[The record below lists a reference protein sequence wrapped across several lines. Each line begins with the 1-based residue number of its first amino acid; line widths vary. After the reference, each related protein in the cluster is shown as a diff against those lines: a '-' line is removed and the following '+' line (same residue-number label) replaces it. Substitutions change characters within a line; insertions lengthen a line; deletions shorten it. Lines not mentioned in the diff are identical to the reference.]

1 MKLVEF
7 TLGVVIAILVTVAVS
22 FCCGG
27 AVGTLLFVG
36 LFSKYA
42 TDEFDNLLTVVQKR
56 MNDNLEA
63 VKVSKEKADAKMD
76 GR

>member
-7 TLGVVIAILVTVAVS
+7 TLGVVVAIIVTVAVS

-36 LFSKYA
+36 LFAKYA

>member
-7 TLGVVIAILVTVAVS
+7 TLGVVVAIIVTVAVS

-63 VKVSKEKADAKMD
+63 VKVSKEKVNVEVD

>member
-7 TLGVVIAILVTVAVS
+7 TLGVVIAILVMVAVS

-36 LFSKYA
+36 LFAKYA

>member
-7 TLGVVIAILVTVAVS
+7 TLGVVVAIIVTVAVS

-27 AVGTLLFVG
+27 AVGTLFFVG
-36 LFSKYA
+36 LFTKYA
-42 TDEFDNLLTVVQKR
+42 TDEFDNLLTVIQKR

>member
-1 MKLVEF
+1 MVEF
-7 TLGVVIAILVTVAVS
+7 TLGVVIAILVTVTVS

-27 AVGTLLFVG
+27 AVGILFFVG
-36 LFSKYA
+36 LFTKYA
-42 TDEFDNLLTVVQKR
+42 TDEFDNLLTVIQKR

-63 VKVSKEKADAKMD
+63 VKVSKEKVNVEVD

>member
-7 TLGVVIAILVTVAVS
+7 TLGVVIAILVTVVVS

-36 LFSKYA
+36 LFAKYA